1 MTVIMSA
8 APLVSIRHLAK
19 SYQRGAQTVPVLSDI
34 SLDIAEGDFI
44 ALMGPSGSGKSTLLN
59 LIAGIDRPDSG
70 ELIVGGVDIS
80 DLPES
85 ALADWRAAHV
95 GFIFQFY
102 NLMPV
107 LTAFENVELPLM
119 LTRLSRAE
127 RRERVELV
135 LRMVNLADRMDH
147 YPSELSGG
155 QQQRVAIARAL
166 ITDPTLIVADEP
178 TGDLD
183 RTSATEILTMLQ
195 RLNADV
201 GKTIIMVTHDAHAA
215 EAAKSL
221 VHLEKGELTNNA
233 AATAAR

>member
-1 MTVIMSA
+1 MAVE
-8 APLVSIRHLAK
+8 PLVSIHHVFK
-19 SYQRGAQTVPVLSDI
+19 SYQRGVQTVPVLSNI

-70 ELIVGGVDIS
+70 ELRVGGVDIAR
-80 DLPES
+80 LPEAS
-85 ALADWRAAHV
+85 LADWRAAHV

-107 LTAFENVELPLM
+107 LTAFENVELPLT

-127 RRERVELV
+127 RRARVKLV
-135 LRMVNLADRMDH
+135 LSMVNLADRMDH

-166 ITDPTLIVADEP
+166 ITDSTLIVADEP

-183 RTSATEILTMLQ
+183 RFAATEILTMLQ
-195 RLNADV
+195 RLNADL
-201 GKTIIMVTHDAHAA
+201 GKTIIMVTHDVHAA
-215 EAAKSL
+215 GAAKSL
-221 VHLEKGELTNNA
+221 VHLEKGELLQSA
-233 AATAAR
+233 PRHERR